1 MRRTRVI
8 LATLA
13 CVAFLAVSAGTASA
27 DGGHYKCQIYVQGI
41 PCQDGKVCIS
51 IPYKGIECLGN
62 GGSFWANPHY
72 PIQLRAK
79 VGKYF
84 GPWKY
89 GYVKWVSGKCILD
102 VGRLFCTFKVTGIP
116 AGCKIKLCDGRLLG
130 NTTLCLPLYTYLGY
144 QGVSGDV
151 RGPWHAATV
160 KCDDLNVAKKFCI
173 FTVAGIPKERCGGV
187 VDIKGIVSGLGN
199 DKSFCAPNGAVIY
212 CRARLPGNPPPPT
225 GADISGPYHP
235 VKVWCEKEELN
246 VSKKFVKV
254 TFKAGWKTCKD
265 LITVIRD
272 LNKGIGENTFWCFP
286 KGANVYTRPG
296 MGESLCIWFRKVF
309 YEDTCVIWKV
319 VCVTTKP
326 KPDPE

>member
-1 MRRTRVI
+1 
-8 LATLA
+8 
-13 CVAFLAVSAGTASA
+13 
-27 DGGHYKCQIYVQGI
+27 
-41 PCQDGKVCIS
+41 
-51 IPYKGIECLGN
+51 
-62 GGSFWANPHY
+62 
-72 PIQLRAK
+72 LRAK

-272 LNKGIGENTFWCFP
+272 LNKGIGENTFGRERLHAARHGREPLHLVPQGLLRGHVCHLEGRLCDDEAEAGPGVGSSGLSKDQDIPPVRGGDVPFP
-286 KGANVYTRPG
+286 GSWAGR
-296 MGESLCIWFRKVF
+296 
-309 YEDTCVIWKV
+309 
-319 VCVTTKP
+319 
-326 KPDPE
+326 